1 MSTSVFRR
9 VSISRTYPS
18 RLFLLLGNKLKFCYA
33 IVIPTSHTQKDPCPV
48 YYRLCNTS
56 LWRQCISVLIW
67 RRCSKVRCQLYNL
80 HNRLCDTS
88 LWRQSISVLIWRR
101 CSESDVNLRFPR
113 CPPLFLSGVCRPCL
127 LFSFLSLFSNGSYTT
142 HTSWYWFQYLLW
154 LKKCMT
160 FSKFDCTILIHKH
173 CL

>member
-18 RLFLLLGNKLKFCYA
+18 RLFLLLGNKLKFCHA

-101 CSESDVNLRFPR
+101 CSEVRCQPPFPTLSSSISLRR
-113 CPPLFLSGVCRPCL
+113 VPPLFAF
-127 LFSFLSLFSNGSYTT
+127 LFFIPLFKWELHNT
-142 HTSWYWFQYLLW
+142 YLV
-154 LKKCMT
+154 
-160 FSKFDCTILIHKH
+160 ILISIFIMAEEMHDIFKIWLH
-173 CL
+173 YFDS